1 MKRIHLISFDVP
13 LPANYGG
20 VIDVFQHLKML
31 KALNYSVILHCFTK
45 DNAVPDV
52 LREYCDELFL
62 YPRKSGIFQQLSVTP
77 YIVKTRT
84 HTALLTN
91 LLKDNSPIFFEGIHS
106 CGLLAH
112 PKLTERVKIVR
123 THNIEADYYAA
134 LAKGSISLLTKIYFK
149 LEALRLKQFEK
160 KLKDASYILAVTE
173 KDAIHFRVIN
183 KNAVVLH
190 NTVEVDSYLHERNAV
205 KTEIVFH
212 GNLSVEENATA
223 ARWIAT
229 HIAPNISQ
237 NIIIAGKNP
246 SSELIS
252 FLQQHYCTVI
262 PSPSNEALSEI
273 LASAQIHLLPT
284 FQVTGAKNKNL
295 RSLCAGGFC
304 LVNQAMMVSTNLHEF
319 VIFAETPEE
328 FICQIQKHL
337 YAVQSYRYL
346 DALKQKVDTSSGS
359 KILQTVFTELG
370 I

>member
-84 HTALLTN
+84 NTALLTN

-106 CGLLAH
+106 CALLTH
-112 PKLTERVKIVR
+112 PKLADRVRIVR

-134 LAKGSISLLTKIYFK
+134 LAKGSTAVVEKIYFK
-149 LEALRLKQFEK
+149 LEALRLKRFEK

-173 KDAIHFRVIN
+173 KDAVHFREIN
-183 KNAVVLH
+183 KKTVVLH
-190 NTVEVDSYLHERNAV
+190 NTVDVDSYLHERNAV

-237 NIIIAGKNP
+237 KIIIAGKNP
-246 SSELIS
+246 SCELVS
-252 FLQQHYCTVI
+252 FLQQHHCNVI

-304 LVNQAMMVSTNLHEF
+304 LVNQAMMESTNLHEF
-319 VIFAETPEE
+319 VLFAETPEE
-328 FICQIQKHL
+328 FIIQIEKHL
-337 YAVQSYRYL
+337 PLIQDYGYISE
-346 DALKQKVDTSSGS
+346 LKMKVDTASGS
-359 KILQTVFTELG
+359 DILLNVFTELG